1 MFPLVWVTK
10 VIQDAY
16 KNAYYH
22 SSSLNPFNHSA
33 LCFLIRLPTTMP
45 ISVNC
50 DVRFCSMCTCLP
62 VSLVG
67 RKKWPMV
74 TSFSNTKLSSFT
86 LAHLQIHQ
94 LAFFFFPHVFCRSVS
109 TEDFF
114 YFWKESRFSHY
125 ILNCNSN
132 NVLKTLSFI
141 TRENR
146 IYNKYR
152 RLQICFKVSQ
162 MLNLCII

>member
-22 SSSLNPFNHSA
+22 SSSLKPFNHSA

-50 DVRFCSMCTCLP
+50 DVRFCSVCTCLP

-67 RKKWPMV
+67 RKKWRMV
-74 TSFSNTKLSSFT
+74 TSFSNTKLSFF
-86 LAHLQIHQ
+86 IHTGTSTNTPTG
-94 LAFFFFPHVFCRSVS
+94 FFFFSC
-109 TEDFF
+109 
-114 YFWKESRFSHY
+114 
-125 ILNCNSN
+125 I
-132 NVLKTLSFI
+132 
-141 TRENR
+141 
-146 IYNKYR
+146 
-152 RLQICFKVSQ
+152 LQICFYGGFLLFLEGEQV
-162 MLNLCII
+162 